1 MVILKSIFFKNAD
14 YEDPFHVLWCG
25 GEKEIIYGYVETSES
40 DNEFA
45 KCQGGYNEGEQWLCC
60 PVCQLWYHEDCF
72 L

>member
-14 YEDPFHVLWCG
+14 YEDPFHVQWCG

-45 KCQGGYNEGEQWLCC
+45 KC